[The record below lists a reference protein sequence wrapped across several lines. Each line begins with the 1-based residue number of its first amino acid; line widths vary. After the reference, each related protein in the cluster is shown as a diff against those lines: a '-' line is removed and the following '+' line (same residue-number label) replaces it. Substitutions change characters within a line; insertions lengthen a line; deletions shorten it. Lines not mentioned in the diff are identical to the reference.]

1 MSACRSL
8 RLRHETREGVRTL
21 TQDDTLALRSR
32 STTIFSWHR
41 RLLGRL
47 STPCFS
53 CLLPVCAGCSSSTV
67 PPSRAR
73 RNCLL
78 FGSKSRL
85 ESWDDFAQCIIS
97 SANLRTA
104 LLLRG
109 DVVCL
114 LLCGCQEGRFAAR
127 VAVANPTGGGRRL
140 RVALR
145 SKAFVGVGATCE
157 RGGRWSLAC

>member
-1 MSACRSL
+1 MRG
-8 RLRHETREGVRTL
+8 EVRTL

-32 STTIFSWHR
+32 STAIFR
-41 RLLGRL
+41 RHWNLLGRL

-53 CLLPVCAGCSSSTV
+53 SLLPVCIGCRSTV

-73 RNCLL
+73 CSCLL
-78 FGSKSRL
+78 FGGNGRL
-85 ESWDDFAQCIIS
+85 ESWDDLAQCIVT
-97 SANLRTA
+97 SADLRTT

-114 LLCGCQEGRFAAR
+114 LLRGCQERRFAAR
-127 VAVANPTGGGRRL
+127 IAVAIPTAGGRRL
-140 RVALR
+140 GVALR

-157 RGGRWSLAC
+157 RCRCRSLAG